1 MIVMS
6 ASRAELQGCY
16 KNSKRPG
23 YLKVDEDGAVSWR
36 EGGRETLKN
45 IKLEYGEFQP
55 AEKVLSEASG
65 IENYNVK
72 LMILDEKSGKVVWT
86 IFGIVSGDGEKL
98 YDLDDK
104 GTGVDLSQR
113 ISEEEATKLGLL
125 LERG

>member
-1 MIVMS
+1 MTGR
-6 ASRAELQGCY
+6 RAELQGSY

-36 EGGRETLKN
+36 EGGRETLNN

-72 LMILDEKSGKVVWT
+72 LMILDKKRGKVVWT
-86 IFGIVSGDGEKL
+86 IFGIVTEDGEKL
-98 YDLDDK
+98 YFLDK
-104 GTGVDLSQR
+104 KLTGVDIFLS
-113 ISEEEATKLGLL
+113 ITEEEAAKLGWCC
-125 LERG
+125 